1 MALKYYLEYTDLE
14 KIEHRV
20 EIDDPDYMGSQI
32 QVNGYVSLQSG
43 SVNSPIESFRGQGL
57 KLYLEASIDLTF
69 NDLYSENDRVFKVTY
84 IRDSITQFVGF
95 LNPEGLFE
103 DYVSDKW
110 MLTLICGDGLSFL
123 KTLSYVDNIT
133 NELFRG
139 KQSELEII
147 TNCLKRTDLG
157 LNINTSIGISYGG
170 QTANTDVLS
179 QTYLNSERFL
189 KEDNQQT
196 VMQCEEVLRSIL
208 EKYNAVIQFR
218 NGEWFIYR
226 PIELFNFS
234 SRTFYK
240 YNSNGTTLSPV
251 TVDINL
257 TTNLG
262 SQIDEYY
269 PHWVNSNQKK
279 NTKNSIGAYRVNYK
293 YGLVS
298 NVLDNPTLLSDD
310 GDLFNYT
317 INEPTLVEFPVSERG
332 IRVKGSSGNVSVAV
346 SDPVNISD
354 QDSIQVTFVQKS
366 GDPTANVPH
375 YVKNNA
381 ISYRVAL
388 TDGSTTYYLQS
399 DGSWTTTVINLT
411 IDTVFIGYKTL
422 VLKSGLVPITG
433 TLTVDIRDSR
443 EEGSDSSVEITLIDV
458 RPTTT
463 EEGGVKGEV
472 HTVQRIAN
480 PSSKILPNKEIFNGD
495 VPTDLYEGTIYKA
508 DQTTPTTVW
517 NRTGVVEESAIL
529 RIMAEDTLS
538 MFQSPSIEFSGDIYG
553 FIPCMSRILINNQP
567 GIYIPIEY
575 EYKTNINITSLKLRQ
590 IFGFLGSDIDYE
602 LTFDYGNVVE
612 PTIRR

>member
-14 KIEHRV
+14 NIEHRV
-20 EIDDPDYMGSQI
+20 EIYDPDYTGSQI
-32 QVNGYVSLQSG
+32 EVNGYVSLQSG

-57 KLYLEASIDLTF
+57 KLYLEASVDLTF

-123 KTLSYVDNIT
+123 KTLSYVDNAT
-133 NELFRG
+133 GELFRG

-157 LNINTSIGISYGG
+157 LNLNTSIGISYGG

-234 SRTFYK
+234 SRTFNRYD
-240 YNSNGTTLSPV
+240 SNGTALSPS

-257 TTNLG
+257 TTTLG

-279 NTKNSIGAYRVNYK
+279 NTKKLNWS
-293 YGLVS
+293 
-298 NVLDNPTLLSDD
+298 
-310 GDLFNYT
+310 
-317 INEPTLVEFPVSERG
+317 
-332 IRVKGSSGNVSVAV
+332 
-346 SDPVNISD
+346 
-354 QDSIQVTFVQKS
+354 
-366 GDPTANVPH
+366 
-375 YVKNNA
+375 
-381 ISYRVAL
+381 
-388 TDGSTTYYLQS
+388 LQ
-399 DGSWTTTVINLT
+399 G
-411 IDTVFIGYKTL
+411 
-422 VLKSGLVPITG
+422 
-433 TLTVDIRDSR
+433 
-443 EEGSDSSVEITLIDV
+443 
-458 RPTTT
+458 
-463 EEGGVKGEV
+463 
-472 HTVQRIAN
+472 
-480 PSSKILPNKEIFNGD
+480 
-495 VPTDLYEGTIYKA
+495 
-508 DQTTPTTVW
+508 
-517 NRTGVVEESAIL
+517 
-529 RIMAEDTLS
+529 
-538 MFQSPSIEFSGDIYG
+538 
-553 FIPCMSRILINNQP
+553 
-567 GIYIPIEY
+567 
-575 EYKTNINITSLKLRQ
+575 
-590 IFGFLGSDIDYE
+590 
-602 LTFDYGNVVE
+602 
-612 PTIRR
+612 